1 MKGVPGCSEYVDK
14 FSQEE
19 IDGQALGLLTL
30 DHLMSTPMSMMLG
43 PALKICTAVDAMRQV
58 NLCSLLSR
66 DTSV

>member
-30 DHLMSTPMSMMLG
+30 DYLMLPPMSMMLG
-43 PALKICTAVDAMRQV
+43 PALKICTAVDALRQV